1 METMHYE
8 NYHEQKEHGNS
19 DFPYITYP
27 CSIPLDFSR
36 VPLHW
41 HEEMELI
48 YVKKG
53 RGLISID
60 FHTYQAAAGD
70 IFIITPGRL
79 HAMEQDRPHSMEYE
93 NIIFQPGML
102 LSPLA
107 DSACNDYFTSLL
119 QHRIV
124 LPEHLKPSCS
134 YYPEAAA
141 CLDRADQLCDLRP
154 AAYQLAVKGL
164 LFQLFFLLFPHASRC
179 STDLSDSR
187 SLEKT
192 KLILKYIEHH
202 YSEKLTIQKMAEA
215 CGFSQSHFMKFFK
228 QSMGVSFIRYLN
240 SYRLSIA
247 SRLLL
252 STSSAI
258 LDIAEDTGFDNLS
271 YFNRLFRQ
279 TYGMTPTEFRNGH
292 GKPLT

>member
-124 LPEHLKPSCS
+124 LPEHLKPSCAIIRKRLPVS
-134 YYPEAAA
+134 TVPTSF
-141 CLDRADQLCDLRP
+141 
-154 AAYQLAVKGL
+154 VISGL
-164 LFQLFFLLFPHASRC
+164 LPISWQSKGFYFSC
-179 STDLSDSR
+179 SFCCFHMPPDAA
-187 SLEKT
+187 
-192 KLILKYIEHH
+192 
-202 YSEKLTIQKMAEA
+202 LT
-215 CGFSQSHFMKFFK
+215 SQTAVLWK
-228 QSMGVSFIRYLN
+228 RPN
-240 SYRLSIA
+240 
-247 SRLLL
+247 
-252 STSSAI
+252 
-258 LDIAEDTGFDNLS
+258 
-271 YFNRLFRQ
+271 
-279 TYGMTPTEFRNGH
+279 
-292 GKPLT
+292 

>member
-8 NYHEQKEHGNS
+8 NYHEEKEHGKA

-27 CSIPLDFSR
+27 CSIPLDFPR

-53 RGLISID
+53 SGLISID
-60 FHTYQAAAGD
+60 FYTYQAAAGD

-79 HAMEQDRPHSMEYE
+79 HAIEQKEHASMEYE
-93 NIIFQPGML
+93 NIIFQPRML
-102 LSPLA
+102 LSSFS
-107 DSACNDYFTSLL
+107 DSACNDYISSLI
-119 QHRIV
+119 QHQIS
-124 LPEHLKPSCS
+124 LPEHLTPSWNC
-134 YYPEAAA
+134 YPEAAA
-141 CLDRADQLCDLRP
+141 CLDQADRLCDLRP
-154 AAYQLAVKGL
+154 AAYPLAVKGL
-164 LFQLFFLLFPHASRC
+164 LFQLLFLLFPHAKQNS
-179 STDLSDSR
+179 SSHTDHH

-192 KLILKYIEHH
+192 KLILKYMETH
-202 YSEKLTIQKMAEA
+202 YSEKLTIPKMAEA

-228 QSMGVSFIRYLN
+228 HSMGVPFTRYLN

-252 STSSAI
+252 STSHTV
-258 LDIAEDTGFDNLS
+258 LEIAEETGFENLS
-271 YFNRLFRQ
+271 YFNRLFKQ
-279 TYGMTPTEFRNGH
+279 TYRMTPTEFRNDH
-292 GKPLT
+292 GKSHR